1 MPTYSKRSRRT
12 QHSEPRNG
20 GRNGHIRRRGAES
33 KTNLK
38 ISNLPIDLSD
48 MDIILGLKQLIQPMS
63 QDSDFKKI
71 IFKRSRC
78 GSVSLFV
85 KFAHKKHVC

>member
-1 MPTYSKRSRRT
+1 MPTYSKRSRRA
-12 QHSEPRNG
+12 QHSEPRN

-38 ISNLPIDLSD
+38 ISNLPTDLSD

-71 IFKRSRC
+71 IFKRSRS